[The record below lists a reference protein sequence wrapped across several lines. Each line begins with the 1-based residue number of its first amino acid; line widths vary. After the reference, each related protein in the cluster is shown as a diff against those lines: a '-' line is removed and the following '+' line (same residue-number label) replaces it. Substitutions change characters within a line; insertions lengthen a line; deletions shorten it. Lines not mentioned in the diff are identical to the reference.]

1 MLAFAVFACAAL
13 RPPPLATT
21 KIAGDVGFDPLRL
34 AALDVWALA
43 APSKRRPAAELLRD
57 YRDAELKHGR
67 LAMLAAVAWPLQ
79 EKLSPAIAARLQLP
93 DLLVGTSGRSLSV
106 LNGGLA
112 QGGVPNFLLFFVI
125 LASMLETSREP
136 VARDAHPAGDYG
148 WRATRSRPGDVHFDA
163 LQEGEVWHGRVA
175 MVATLAYVAQEAIT
189 QTPIA
194 SIIPP

>member
-67 LAMLAAVAWPLQ
+67 LAMLAVAGWPLS
-79 EKLSPAIAARLQLP
+79 EFA
-93 DLLVGTSGRSLSV
+93 SGRTLAEATNGRAPSLFNGH
-106 LNGGLA
+106 LLDYTPFLAGFFGGLA
-112 QGGVPNFLLFFVI
+112 AMEFMTKDKAVKEMEMKHETVKKDRLTRLHTNLSKELEMTQKESDAA
-125 LASMLETSREP
+125 LACYDKIK
-136 VARDAHPAGDYG
+136 A
-148 WRATRSRPGDVHFDA
+148 
-163 LQEGEVWHGRVA
+163 
-175 MVATLAYVAQEAIT
+175 
-189 QTPIA
+189 
-194 SIIPP
+194 